1 MQGDIAT
8 VLFRREQIARRV
20 VELAGEIA
28 RDLLRSFAAA
38 DANTATADPSVEQP
52 APKASDGRGGKV
64 EVAPGS
70 RRGRDGGGRGRG
82 RGGGGGGGDSQP
94 ALTIVPILTGS
105 IVFLADLI
113 RYLPLYMRIR
123 LLSISSYPGRATTSR
138 GAMVREELSTLPASL
153 AGSHVLLIDDI
164 LDSGHTLTLAR
175 DLLAQRHPASLR
187 TCVLLRK
194 RRPEAMACP
203 VDYVCFDI
211 PDAFVVGY
219 GLDFNDY
226 YRNLPD
232 IVTLRPEVTDA

>member
-1 MQGDIAT
+1 MHPPGEILIDRHRID
-8 VLFRREQIARRV
+8 ARVR
-20 VELAGEIA
+20 ELAAEIT
-28 RDLLRSFAAA
+28 AALG
-38 DANTATADPSVEQP
+38 PSEIRN
-52 APKASDGRGGKV
+52 PKS
-64 EVAPGS
+64 EIT
-70 RRGRDGGGRGRG
+70 
-82 RGGGGGGGDSQP
+82 
-94 ALTIVPILTGS
+94 LVPILTGS
-105 IVFLADLI
+105 IIFLADLI
-113 RYLPLYMRIR
+113 RHLPLYMRIR

-138 GAMVREELSTLPASL
+138 GATVREELSTLPSSV

-175 DLLAQRHPASLR
+175 DLLAQRRPASLR